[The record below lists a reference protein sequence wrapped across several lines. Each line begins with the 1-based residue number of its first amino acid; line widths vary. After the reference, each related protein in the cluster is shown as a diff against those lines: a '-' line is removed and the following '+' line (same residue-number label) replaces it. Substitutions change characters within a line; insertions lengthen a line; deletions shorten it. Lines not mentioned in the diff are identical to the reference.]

1 MKLKQILVCAFSV
14 ACMGTYAQSGF
25 VSAGAD
31 GANENG
37 SVSYSVGQIVYQSDE
52 SSDGSVSLTQGLQQ
66 PYTISSLP
74 LPDGLQEIS
83 SIQLAAY
90 PNPTSD
96 VLNISIEGT
105 ECDGLTFTVSDV
117 KARRQMSGD
126 IISENTPIDVRHLL
140 PGVYFVEI
148 QKNKQPVRAFKVV
161 KQ

>member
-1 MKLKQILVCAFSV
+1 MKLKQILVCVFSV

-37 SVSYSVGQIVYQSDE
+37 SVSYSVGQIVYQSHE
-52 SSDGSVSLTQGLQQ
+52 SSDGLMSLTQGVQQ

-83 SIQLAAY
+83 TINLTAY

-96 VLNISIEGT
+96 VLNLSIEGT
-105 ECDGLTFTVSDV
+105 EVDGLVYSIYDIKSRIHLT
-117 KARRQMSGD
+117 GD
-126 IISENTPIDVRHLL
+126 ITSENTQIDVAHLL
-140 PGVYFVEI
+140 SGVYFVEI
-148 QKNKQPVRAFKVV
+148 QKNKKPVRAFKVV